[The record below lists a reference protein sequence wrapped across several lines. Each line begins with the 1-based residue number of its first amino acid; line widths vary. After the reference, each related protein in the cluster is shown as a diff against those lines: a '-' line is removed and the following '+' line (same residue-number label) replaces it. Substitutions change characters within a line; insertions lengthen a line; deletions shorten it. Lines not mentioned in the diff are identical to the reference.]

1 MASRAPQR
9 SLQALTNLEESLKK
23 IVEDQF
29 MKNIILITT
38 LAMLTG
44 TIVLKPLNAQAQSSP
59 AQDAPTQDPKQ
70 IAFLQTWHDACS
82 KNDAENVEKCCQLSK
97 ELTDKYPDAGKQF
110 IDYAKKVIGRCALS
124 KAKQKFASAL
134 EAFYASAPEANKLD
148 VLFTAGDDYLEID
161 KDPQSPAH
169 LFIVA
174 QQPLAGKQAVAAGV
188 YKNLDRVKT
197 YAEGALQAFETLNP
211 PEKYKKEYTEYNL
224 FNLRDEALAS
234 LNYYLGYYLIETKG
248 DQPEAQDQALAY
260 VNKAIQV
267 KGKDIKALF
276 GWKDPNNYS
285 LRSFIYSKRYM
296 ELRKK
301 HDALTEEQRNGDTG
315 KELIKQIN
323 QLLDTK
329 MIPEL
334 ARIIA
339 TATDPAFKDT
349 MNDAVGEF
357 NKFWKFRVDDPS
369 KASAY
374 LKSFEADPAIEG
386 PPVPAKADDGTGVA
400 APNVT
405 GGPAKLSAGAAAV
418 PGTAT
423 GKGANGTK
431 VSGKTST
438 QGKTTT
444 KGGRKRKP

>member
-1 MASRAPQR
+1 MTSRAPQR
-9 SLQALTNLEESLKK
+9 SLQAPTNLEESLKK
-23 IVEDQF
+23 TVEDQF

-44 TIVLKPLNAQAQSSP
+44 TIVLKPLTAQAQSAP
-59 AQDAPTQDPKQ
+59 AQNAPTQDPKQ

-82 KNDAENVEKCCQLSK
+82 KKDAESAEKCCQLSK
-97 ELTDKYPDAGKQF
+97 ELTDKYPDAGKQY
-110 IDYAKKVIGRCALS
+110 IDYAKSQIGKCALN
-124 KAKQKFASAL
+124 KAYQKFASAL
-134 EAFYASAPEANKLD
+134 EAFYTSEPEASKLD
-148 VLFTAGDDYLEID
+148 ALFTAGDDYLEID
-161 KDPQSPAH
+161 KDPQSPTH

-174 QQPLAGKQAVAAGV
+174 QQPLAGQRAVAGGV

-197 YAEGALQAFETLNP
+197 YAERALQAFETLNP
-211 PEKYKKEYTEYNL
+211 PEKFKKEYTEYNL
-224 FNLRDEALAS
+224 FNLRDEALAN

-260 VNKAIQV
+260 VKKAIQM
-267 KGKDIKALF
+267 KGKDSKALF
-276 GWKDPNNYS
+276 GWKDPSNYS
-285 LRSFIYSKRYM
+285 LRSYIYSKRYT

-301 HDALTEEQRNGDTG
+301 HDALTEELRNGDTG

-329 MIPEL
+329 LIPEL
-334 ARIIA
+334 ARVIA

-349 MNDAVGEF
+349 MNDAMGEF

-369 KASAY
+369 KAPAY
-374 LKSFEADPAIEG
+374 LKSFETDPTIEG
-386 PPVPAKADDGTGVA
+386 PSVPAKADDGTGAA
-400 APNVT
+400 APNGA
-405 GGPAKLSAGAAAV
+405 GGTAKLSAGSAAV
-418 PGTAT
+418 PGAGA

-431 VSGKTST
+431 ASGKTST

-444 KGGRKRKP
+444 